1 MKIDFAN
8 LNIAPTPNPKP
19 LTVERVNVRIVK
31 GEGNTEE
38 HSQTEHGYIRNTC
51 VHPEALLERW

>member
-1 MKIDFAN
+1 MKIDFSD

-19 LTVERVNVRIVK
+19 LNVERVNVRIVK
-31 GEGNTEE
+31 GEGNTEQ
-38 HSQTEHGYIRNTC
+38 HSQTEYGYIRNSS